1 VPNNKSDRLSA
12 AIEVIQAHDD
22 ALSELT
28 DHVEVQS
35 RLILALFQALDRISN
50 AKTDE

>member
-1 VPNNKSDRLSA
+1 VPDNESAPLSA

-28 DHVEVQS
+28 DHVEVQVQ
-35 RLILALFQALDRISN
+35 LILALLQALDRIAG

>member
-1 VPNNKSDRLSA
+1 VPNNESDHLSA
-12 AIEVIQAHDD
+12 VIEVIQAHDD
-22 ALSELT
+22 ALSDLT

-35 RLILALFQALDRISN
+35 QLILALFQALDRIAA